1 MVWLGY
7 SWRLSHPLKNARSK
21 RPLILFHQLVYHKAL
36 FIGASG
42 LFKYVWLPGVFG
54 WGVRQ
59 GWRNY
64 RQGELPLGVVG
75 RCLSPRRR
83 ASGLGSDCRSM
94 TGRWMRAYV
103 GWDVMRA
110 NYSSQDVDSGPF
122 CNVHD
127 ARHVLWWIWW
137 SQDGEGGINSNGV

>member
-1 MVWLGY
+1 MKLLTGGTG
-7 SWRLSHPLKNARSK
+7 RSFRGMYNTYRSQ

-36 FIGASG
+36 SIGASD

-59 GWRNY
+59 GWRNC

-94 TGRWMRAYV
+94 TGRWMRGAGV
-103 GWDVMRA
+103 VPSPLSIFLLSWV
-110 NYSSQDVDSGPF
+110 YS
-122 CNVHD
+122 
-127 ARHVLWWIWW
+127 
-137 SQDGEGGINSNGV
+137 GGGGMLVSSRLSMH